1 MAAGG
6 RILLRLLFLFPASQA
21 LFEIR
26 TGFSCRHDEAGPD
39 VKKAVS
45 RNLPFF
51 SFTEEIDGCA
61 SGML

>member
-26 TGFSCRHDEAGPD
+26 TGFSCRHDGAGPD

-51 SFTEEIDGCA
+51 
-61 SGML
+61 LLRKR